1 MNTSETYFGDI
12 HVENVTLHT
21 QNRMCWL
28 DLRIHHC
35 KNEQSEGEN
44 MYDELNYTSIAKH
57 KHEPWYDV
65 MSQSK
70 VLIHQQKKVSTDS
83 SN

>member
-1 MNTSETYFGDI
+1 MNTSETYFGEI
-12 HVENVTLHT
+12 HVENCYIDKTVVLIRFKDPPLQEWTV
-21 QNRMCWL
+21 R
-28 DLRIHHC
+28 
-35 KNEQSEGEN
+35 GEN

-57 KHEPWYDV
+57 KHEPWFYV

-70 VLIHQQKKVSTDS
+70 VLIHQHKKVSTDS